1 MECLK
6 LLAERN
12 CLAAIQRVKGIKEE
26 TLMDW
31 LEQAAGQVE
40 MIEQLLL
47 WDYHF
52 TRAQMDALWTYVG
65 HQGKKGDMRKNKN
78 VVAVGGVQP

>member
-12 CLAAIQRVKGIKEE
+12 YAAAIHRIKGIKEE
-26 TLMDW
+26 TVSDW

-40 MIEQLLL
+40 TIEQLLL

-52 TRAQMDALWTYVG
+52 TRAQMHALWTYV
-65 HQGKKGDMRKNKN
+65 
-78 VVAVGGVQP
+78 